1 MRNKSERLIGEAHKP
16 WNRRGEKKKTCKS
29 TNKRGKQKVV
39 EGILATR
46 R

>member
-1 MRNKSERLIGEAHKP
+1 MEQERGKE
-16 WNRRGEKKKTCKS
+16 KTCKS